1 MTDFNK
7 HSTDSEISAMP
18 TNETDGTVFFC
29 EDGLPVVKGRR
40 VVTSEDVYRMDD
52 LFEMLHD

>member
-1 MTDFNK
+1 
-7 HSTDSEISAMP
+7 MP

-52 LFEMLHD
+52 LFEMLHE